1 MCSIAGIIN
10 NKEIDIKK
18 MIVVQQHRS
27 PDDSNYYVDND
38 IQLAM
43 GRLKIID
50 LVSAGLCLYQDDN
63 YVMSY
68 NGEIYNYIEL
78 KNELI
83 KLGINFKTKS
93 DTEVVLKSFQQWG
106 LKAFNKFNGMF
117 AIAIYNK
124 KEKKIVLTRDIAGEK
139 PLYYYQKEGT
149 FAFSSEAKALVDV
162 LPVTENKDTNFFESF
177 QHCHI
182 TTLWNEIKE
191 IPPANYLIYDIS
203 NNNYSYKPY
212 WEFKPRHINLKTCEE
227 ELEDLLKDSIKLR
240 TRSDVPYALYFS
252 GGLDSSLISTFHN
265 FDYKY
270 FFDSKLEWKDDFF
283 ENIKDIIWHLD
294 FPVGSLSSFPLWKMA
309 QLASKKVK
317 VVLSGE
323 GADEIFGG
331 YVRYLP
337 IAREYEIRE
346 NFPSYNSYLFP
357 MLMKFI
363 QIKI

>member
-1 MCSIAGIIN
+1 MCSIAGIIS

-93 DTEVVLKSFQQWG
+93 DTEVVLKSIQQWG
-106 LKAFNKFNGMF
+106 LKAFNKFIGMF

-124 KEKKIVLTRDIAGEK
+124 KDKIIILARDIAGEK

-162 LPVTENKDTNFFESF
+162 LPVTENKDTSFFEAF
-177 QHCHI
+177 QDCYI

-203 NNNYSYKPY
+203 NNNYSNKALIITGGSVY
-212 WEFKPRHINLKTCEE
+212 FQGNKT
-227 ELEDLLKDSIKLR
+227 
-240 TRSDVPYALYFS
+240 
-252 GGLDSSLISTFHN
+252 
-265 FDYKY
+265 
-270 FFDSKLEWKDDFF
+270 
-283 ENIKDIIWHLD
+283 
-294 FPVGSLSSFPLWKMA
+294 
-309 QLASKKVK
+309 
-317 VVLSGE
+317 
-323 GADEIFGG
+323 
-331 YVRYLP
+331 
-337 IAREYEIRE
+337 
-346 NFPSYNSYLFP
+346 
-357 MLMKFI
+357 
-363 QIKI
+363 